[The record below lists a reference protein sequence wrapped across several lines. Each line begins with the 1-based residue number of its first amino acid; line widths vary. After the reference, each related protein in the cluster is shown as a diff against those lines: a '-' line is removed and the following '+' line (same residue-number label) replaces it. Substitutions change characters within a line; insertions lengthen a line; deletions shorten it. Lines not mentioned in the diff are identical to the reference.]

1 MATSSSVITAK
12 RGITGGL
19 GLFGLGAL
27 LAPWAEV
34 RDHPSALTWG
44 VLAIHIVGPLLAIAI
59 LSRLPGWRGFRPDL
73 RVGLIFLGSFLIPGL
88 ALWVLGQGEL
98 TGHLIISLIVAL
110 SAGALWW
117 VLLGQQLDASDQ
129 GDGLRLG

>member
-1 MATSSSVITAK
+1 MATSSSVTTAK

-34 RDHPSALTWG
+34 RDHPSAQTWG

-59 LSRLPGWRGFRPDL
+59 LSQLHRWRSFRPDL
-73 RVGLIFLGSFLIPGL
+73 QVGLIFLGSFLIPGL
-88 ALWVLGQGEL
+88 ALWVFGEGEV
-98 TGHLIISLIVAL
+98 TGHLIIALIVAL

-117 VLLGQQLDASDQ
+117 VLLGQQLDTSGQ
-129 GDGLRLG
+129 GEV